1 MVDVNGNTSFAFS
14 TVFSGKKDLT
24 PYSIKI
30 NHRMIRG
37 MGDTTQQKI
46 KDIIRI
52 NNLGTFLERE
62 SDKMAEKIKGV
73 SSQQIKKFQIE
84 AKKEFK
90 NFKKTIEKPSNVIET
105 AIAQIFSLFDIEQ
118 KEIEK
123 GKLSGKKKLFQDK
136 SNEIQIIYK
145 SNNDVDEINKLS
157 EVHKSKRYGFEVDW
171 KIHNLTG
178 GKWDQRI
185 QKAQEIFISTSLKY
199 LIPGVG
205 GLIGSLVNKKLKKLK
220 DKDLVDETNSQF
232 NDIFY
237 ELIKGNLAIEY
248 LSYRG
253 ERKIKSPS
261 IKS

>member
-24 PYSIKI
+24 PYTIKI

-52 NNLGTFLERE
+52 NNLGIFLERD
-62 SDKMAEKIKGV
+62 SVKMAEKIRGI

-84 AKKEFK
+84 AKNEFK

-105 AIAQIFSLFDIEQ
+105 AIIRIFELFDVER

-123 GKLSGKKKLFQDK
+123 GRLSGKKLFQDK
-136 SNEIQIIYK
+136 SNEIQILYK
-145 SNNDVDEINKLS
+145 PNNNVDEINKLS

-185 QKAQEIFISTSLKY
+185 QKAQEIFISTGLKY

-232 NDIFY
+232 NDLFY
-237 ELIKGNLAIEY
+237 GVIKENLAIEY

-253 ERKIKSPS
+253 KKKIKSPS